1 MEWRSGVRAE
11 GQFVLEST
19 SRSCGMQDKLVSL
32 FKGNQECTKG
42 IGGWFSVGTLLKH
55 MEIFGEG
62 TE

>member
-1 MEWRSGVRAE
+1 
-11 GQFVLEST
+11 
-19 SRSCGMQDKLVSL
+19 MQDKLVSL